1 MSQVAIYKCKNPE
14 TTRQTLLEDLLED
27 VAAIT
32 GSIRSRAFDIFQNRN
47 GRNGSDLDD
56 WLQAERDVVWPPAS
70 ELVDDEKE
78 FRARIALPGFDAK
91 DIQVS
96 AMLDALVIQADAIH
110 SHEGK
115 NGNVCFCEFSGK
127 KLFRRLQ
134 LPASIDVDKV
144 TASVDKG
151 ILEVTAPKATTKQM
165 TVAA

>member
-14 TTRQTLLEDLLED
+14 TTPQMLLEHVE
-27 VAAIT
+27 AIT
-32 GSIRSRAFDIFQNRN
+32 DSIRKRAFNMFQNRS
-47 GRNGSDLDD
+47 GENGSDMDD
-56 WLQAERDVVWPPAS
+56 WLQAERDVVWSPAS
-70 ELVDDEKE
+70 ELVDNKKE

-96 AMLDALVIQADAIH
+96 AMPDALVIQADATH
-110 SHEGK
+110 THEGK
-115 NGNVCFCEFSGK
+115 SGDVCFGEFSGK

-134 LPASIDVDKV
+134 LPASVDVDKV

-165 TVAA
+165 TVGA